1 MADTQTWFNFA
12 SVADVRSIP
21 DVASTQSE
29 AIQTQYA
36 FSADFQNL
44 GSLMQDVIDATSDL
58 ERLHAAAMDPQTA
71 YGVYLDWWGQ
81 KVGVDRFIKVRGEYV
96 RFDDDYFRFLILYR
110 AACNISNGSAD
121 AANKLLQRLTD
132 TTVFVVDYLDM
143 SVNSIVIIG
152 NISDLQAMILQTY
165 GLLNRPAGVLTNLLV
180 IYPDEQIFGFEG
192 STLMPFDVGVFNP
205 GRTIEM
211 TDE

>member
-44 GSLMQDVIDATSDL
+44 GSLMQDVIDATPDL

-81 KVGVDRFIKVRGEYV
+81 KVGVGRFIKVRGEYV

-180 IYPDEQIFGFEG
+180 FYPDEQIFGFEG
-192 STLMPFDVGVFNP
+192 SALMPFDVGVFNP
-205 GRTIEM
+205 GRTIEI
-211 TDE
+211 D

>member
-12 SVADVRSIP
+12 SVEDVRGIP

-44 GSLMQDVIDATSDL
+44 GSLMQDVIDATPDL
-58 ERLHAAAMDPQTA
+58 ERLRAAAMDPQTA

-192 STLMPFDVGVFNP
+192 SGLLPFDQGVFNP
-205 GRTIEM
+205 GRTIGI
-211 TDE
+211 

>member
-12 SVADVRSIP
+12 SVEDVRGIP

-44 GSLMQDVIDATSDL
+44 GSLMQDVIDATPDL

-165 GLLNRPAGVLTNLLV
+165 GLLNRPAGVLTKLLV

-205 GRTIEM
+205 GRTIEI
-211 TDE
+211 D

>member
-12 SVADVRSIP
+12 SVEDVRGIP

-44 GSLMQDVIDATSDL
+44 GSLAQDVIDATPDL

-110 AACNISNGSAD
+110 AACNVSNGSAD

-205 GRTIEM
+205 GRTIEI
-211 TDE
+211 D

>member
-12 SVADVRSIP
+12 SVEDVRGIP

-36 FSADFQNL
+36 FSVDFQNL
-44 GSLMQDVIDATSDL
+44 GSLMQDVIDATPDL
-58 ERLHAAAMDPQTA
+58 ERLRAAAMDPQTA

-205 GRTIEM
+205 GRTIEI
-211 TDE
+211 D

>member
-12 SVADVRSIP
+12 SVEDVRGIP

-44 GSLMQDVIDATSDL
+44 GSLMQDVIDATPDL

-165 GLLNRPAGVLTNLLV
+165 GLLNRPAGVLTTLLV

-205 GRTIEM
+205 GRTIEI
-211 TDE
+211 D

>member
-12 SVADVRSIP
+12 SVEDVRGIP

-36 FSADFQNL
+36 FSADFQNF
-44 GSLMQDVIDATSDL
+44 GSLAQDVIDATPDL

-205 GRTIEM
+205 GRTIEI
-211 TDE
+211 D

>member
-12 SVADVRSIP
+12 SVEDVRGIP

-44 GSLMQDVIDATSDL
+44 GSLMQDVIDATPDL
-58 ERLHAAAMDPQTA
+58 KRLHAAAMDPQTA

-96 RFDDDYFRFLILYR
+96 HFDDDYFRFLILYR

-205 GRTIEM
+205 GRTIEI
-211 TDE
+211 D

>member
-44 GSLMQDVIDATSDL
+44 GSLMQDVIDATPDL

-96 RFDDDYFRFLILYR
+96 RFADDYFRFLILYR

-192 STLMPFDVGVFNP
+192 STLMHFDVGVFNP
-205 GRTIEM
+205 GRTIEI
-211 TDE
+211 D

>member
-44 GSLMQDVIDATSDL
+44 GSLMQDVIDATPDL

-71 YGVYLDWWGQ
+71 YGVCLDWWGQ

-205 GRTIEM
+205 GRTIEI
-211 TDE
+211 D

>member
-12 SVADVRSIP
+12 SVEDVRGIP

-36 FSADFQNL
+36 FSVDFQNL
-44 GSLMQDVIDATSDL
+44 GSLAQDVIDATPDL

-192 STLMPFDVGVFNP
+192 SALMPFDVGVFNP
-205 GRTIEM
+205 GRTIEI
-211 TDE
+211 D

>member
-12 SVADVRSIP
+12 SVEDVRGIP

-44 GSLMQDVIDATSDL
+44 GSLMQDVIDATPDL

-110 AACNISNGSAD
+110 AACNISSGSAD

-205 GRTIEM
+205 GRTIEI
-211 TDE
+211 D

>member
-12 SVADVRSIP
+12 SVDDVRSIP
-21 DVASTQSE
+21 DVASKQSE

-44 GSLMQDVIDATSDL
+44 GSLMQEVIDATPDL

-205 GRTIEM
+205 GRTIEI
-211 TDE
+211 D

>member
-12 SVADVRSIP
+12 SVEDVRGIP

-44 GSLMQDVIDATSDL
+44 GSLMQDVIDATPDL

-81 KVGVDRFIKVRGEYV
+81 KVGADRFIKVRGEYV

-205 GRTIEM
+205 GRTIEI
-211 TDE
+211 D

>member
-12 SVADVRSIP
+12 SVEDVRGIP

-44 GSLMQDVIDATSDL
+44 GSLIQDVIDATPDL

-205 GRTIEM
+205 GRTIEI
-211 TDE
+211 D

>member
-12 SVADVRSIP
+12 SVDDVRSIP

-44 GSLMQDVIDATSDL
+44 GSLAQDVIDATPDL

-192 STLMPFDVGVFNP
+192 ATLMPFDVGVFNP
-205 GRTIEM
+205 GRTIEI
-211 TDE
+211 D

>member
-12 SVADVRSIP
+12 SVEDVRGIP

-44 GSLMQDVIDATSDL
+44 GSLAQDVIDATPDL
-58 ERLHAAAMDPQTA
+58 ERLHAAAIDPQTA

-192 STLMPFDVGVFNP
+192 SALMPFDVGVFNP
-205 GRTIEM
+205 GRTIEI
-211 TDE
+211 D

>member
-12 SVADVRSIP
+12 SVEDVRGIP

-44 GSLMQDVIDATSDL
+44 GSLMQDVIDATPDL

-110 AACNISNGSAD
+110 AACNISNGSTD

-205 GRTIEM
+205 GRTIEI
-211 TDE
+211 D

>member
-12 SVADVRSIP
+12 SVEDVRSIP

-44 GSLMQDVIDATSDL
+44 GSLMQDVIDATPDL

-132 TTVFVVDYLDM
+132 TTVFVVDYLGM

-205 GRTIEM
+205 GRTIEI
-211 TDE
+211 D

>member
-44 GSLMQDVIDATSDL
+44 GSLMQDVIDATPDL

-81 KVGVDRFIKVRGEYV
+81 KVGVDRFIKVRGECV

-205 GRTIEM
+205 GRTIEI
-211 TDE
+211 D

>member
-12 SVADVRSIP
+12 SVEDVRGIP

-44 GSLMQDVIDATSDL
+44 GSLMQDVIDATPDL

-71 YGVYLDWWGQ
+71 YGVYIDWWGQ

-205 GRTIEM
+205 GRTIEI
-211 TDE
+211 D

>member
-44 GSLMQDVIDATSDL
+44 GSLMQDVIDATPDL

-110 AACNISNGSAD
+110 AACNISNGSVD

-205 GRTIEM
+205 GRTIEI
-211 TDE
+211 D

>member
-44 GSLMQDVIDATSDL
+44 GSLMQDVIDATPDL
-58 ERLHAAAMDPQTA
+58 ERLRTAAMDPQTA
-71 YGVYLDWWGQ
+71 YGVYLDWWGR

-205 GRTIEM
+205 GRTIEI
-211 TDE
+211 D

>member
-44 GSLMQDVIDATSDL
+44 GSLMQDVIDATPDL

-121 AANKLLQRLTD
+121 VANKLLQRLTD

-205 GRTIEM
+205 GRTIEI
-211 TDE
+211 D

>member
-44 GSLMQDVIDATSDL
+44 GSLMQDVIDATPDL

-192 STLMPFDVGVFNP
+192 SALMPFDVGVFNP
-205 GRTIEM
+205 GRTIEI
-211 TDE
+211 D

>member
-44 GSLMQDVIDATSDL
+44 GSLMQDVIDATPDL
-58 ERLHAAAMDPQTA
+58 ERLRAAAMDPQTA
-71 YGVYLDWWGQ
+71 YGVYLDWWGR

-205 GRTIEM
+205 GRTIEI
-211 TDE
+211 D

>member
-1 MADTQTWFNFA
+1 MADTQTWLNFA
-12 SVADVRSIP
+12 SVEDVRGIP

-44 GSLMQDVIDATSDL
+44 GSLMQDVIDATPDL

-205 GRTIEM
+205 GRTIEI
-211 TDE
+211 D

>member
-12 SVADVRSIP
+12 SVEDVRGIP

-44 GSLMQDVIDATSDL
+44 GSLMQDVIDATPDL

-110 AACNISNGSAD
+110 VACNISNGSAD

-205 GRTIEM
+205 GRTIEI
-211 TDE
+211 D

>member
-12 SVADVRSIP
+12 SVEDVRGIP

-44 GSLMQDVIDATSDL
+44 GSLMQDVIDATPDL

-192 STLMPFDVGVFNP
+192 ATLMPFDVGVFNP
-205 GRTIEM
+205 GRTIEI
-211 TDE
+211 D

>member
-12 SVADVRSIP
+12 SVEDVRGIP

-44 GSLMQDVIDATSDL
+44 GSLMQDVIDATPDL

-81 KVGVDRFIKVRGEYV
+81 KVGVDRVIKVRGEYV

-165 GLLNRPAGVLTNLLV
+165 GLLNRPAGVLANLLV

-192 STLMPFDVGVFNP
+192 SGVLPFDQGVFNP
-205 GRTIEM
+205 GRTIG
-211 TDE
+211 T

>member
-44 GSLMQDVIDATSDL
+44 GSLMQDVIDATPDL

-165 GLLNRPAGVLTNLLV
+165 GLLNRPAGILTNPLV

-192 STLMPFDVGVFNP
+192 STLMPFDVGFFNP
-205 GRTIEM
+205 GRTIEI
-211 TDE
+211 D

>member
-12 SVADVRSIP
+12 SVEDVRGIP

-36 FSADFQNL
+36 FSADFQSL
-44 GSLMQDVIDATSDL
+44 GSLMQDVIDATPDL

-205 GRTIEM
+205 GRTIEI
-211 TDE
+211 D

>member
-44 GSLMQDVIDATSDL
+44 GSLMQDVIDATPDL

-165 GLLNRPAGVLTNLLV
+165 GLLNRPAGILTNLLV

-205 GRTIEM
+205 GRTIEI
-211 TDE
+211 D

>member
-12 SVADVRSIP
+12 SVEDARGIP

-44 GSLMQDVIDATSDL
+44 GSLMQDVIDATPDL

-205 GRTIEM
+205 GRTIEI
-211 TDE
+211 D

>member
-12 SVADVRSIP
+12 SVEDVRGIP
-21 DVASTQSE
+21 DVASTQLE

-44 GSLMQDVIDATSDL
+44 GSLMQDVIDATPDL

-205 GRTIEM
+205 GRTIEI
-211 TDE
+211 D

>member
-44 GSLMQDVIDATSDL
+44 GSLMQDVIDATPDL
-58 ERLHAAAMDPQTA
+58 ERLHVAAMDPQTA

-205 GRTIEM
+205 GRTIEI
-211 TDE
+211 D